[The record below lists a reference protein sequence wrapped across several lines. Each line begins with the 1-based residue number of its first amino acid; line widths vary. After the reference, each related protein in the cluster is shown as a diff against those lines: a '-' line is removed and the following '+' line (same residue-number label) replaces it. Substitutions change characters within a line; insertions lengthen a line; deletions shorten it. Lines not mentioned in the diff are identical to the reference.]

1 MYFTNSCNN
10 SMWSC
15 MINNFSIPTT
25 HWHAPV
31 SLMPH
36 LCNILK
42 ITFYSFEGRGHSLFL
57 IKKKR
62 RNISLIA
69 VDHIWEH
76 VICSVAKWI
85 KENPI
90 YAPNVD
96 PVQAGCYTWFLM
108 DRWDRHTLNFR
119 LSPYFTTRAG
129 SFLTRSRKVG
139 EIRSQASYILI
150 LNGSIFCWV

>member
-1 MYFTNSCNN
+1 MKL
-10 SMWSC
+10 
-15 MINNFSIPTT
+15 INKFSIPTT
-25 HWHAPV
+25 WHATV

-36 LCNILK
+36 LCNIYWKLLFTLLK
-42 ITFYSFEGRGHSLFL
+42 EEDIPFFGL
-57 IKKKR
+57 KKR
-62 RNISLIA
+62 NIYLIA

-96 PVQAGCYTWFLM
+96 PVQAGCYTWFLI

-139 EIRSQASYILI
+139 EIRSQASYVLI